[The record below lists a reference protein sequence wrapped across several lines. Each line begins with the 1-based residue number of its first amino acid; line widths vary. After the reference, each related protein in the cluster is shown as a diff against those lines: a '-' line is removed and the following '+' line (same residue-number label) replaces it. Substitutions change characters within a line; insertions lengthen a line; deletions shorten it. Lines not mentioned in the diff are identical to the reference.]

1 MILYLLIITLFG
13 ISAFASVTS
22 LLLIRSQQQSP
33 ILTPARKKTETV
45 ILPPRVVNSVTPF
58 LRPITNLTY
67 FKQLKLQAETLNIN
81 WKIEILI
88 LLKIFTA
95 ILLGIL
101 SLVLFSARPQYVLAV
116 VAMGFFV
123 PDFIW
128 RSKIKAKKAAIVKV
142 FPETVDL
149 LDMCIGAGLDFR
161 TSLRWI
167 IDKSESNAF
176 VEQLEVVLNEIR
188 VGKSTFQALKDMA
201 KRLNI
206 PDVNSFARSLIQ
218 AERMGT
224 SLEETFRNLSEDT
237 RMMRFQAGERYA
249 IKASVKI
256 LFPLL
261 FCILPVIFIVVAGP
275 IIVQFTQ
282 GGLFPSGGGF

>member
-22 LLLIRSQQQSP
+22 LLLIRSRQQSP

-95 ILLGIL
+95 ILVGIL

>member
-22 LLLIRSQQQSP
+22 LLLIRSRQQSP

>member
-22 LLLIRSQQQSP
+22 LLLIRSRQQSP

-95 ILLGIL
+95 ILVGIL

-275 IIVQFTQ
+275 IIVQFTE